1 MDKVR
6 VSAYLTIC
14 EYEAR
19 DFCSRDIKQT
29 VPITQRT
36 QTPVFSRGWRSP
48 ASPGSK
54 PTSSRDPLL
63 RARIPPKRLGRHKWL
78 PVAGPSSLAKRW
90 ATPVVTTATEPRV
103 TAPRTHLNPL
113 RVSANTNWPSVSPL
127 TYPIR
132 TYTRARQTGV
142 HSNPPAHQAWRA
154 HVLRDGARIFLGS
167 VQFYFSHSFIPPL
180 PARSWTASRRPTG
193 TAPNARPLTAAGRSH
208 RLCPLL
214 PSAAS
219 PPSLCVSPSRPPPPP
234 LPPMC
239 RSPRVL
245 CKGYGPSA
253 NLFGKTAGRS
263 GAGSMLGAAANPRL
277 SYSPEVTSGQAPPMR
292 RPPLAHPAA
301 DRGLPRTPYLAP
313 RGGTQPRARW
323 PAPVFPQGARE
334 GAPRSPPCV
343 PHRPA
348 PRPPRPRSPIP
359 PAARRGPAEGGRGG
373 AGRAL
378 PKRCPRRKPPS
389 DMPCA
394 PLPARLLAAAPAPPA
409 PRRALEC
416 RLSARTGC
424 GRQAGREGTASSRV
438 GAASAPARRGRYGPR
453 PPPRPPP
460 QGWREPAGPQPAGG
474 RSAGGSVGSVTP
486 AVGSS
491 PSRGWPR
498 LSPLWKHPA
507 GASPGAWGPKTDH
520 SLGHHWGGLP
530 SLASTLI
537 IGTAR
542 GPAS

>member
-1 MDKVR
+1 M
-6 VSAYLTIC
+6 A
-14 EYEAR
+14 
-19 DFCSRDIKQT
+19 
-29 VPITQRT
+29 P
-36 QTPVFSRGWRSP
+36 SRGTVFARKEVGNSRGYHRHRAPRNGSSNTPEPPSCVCQHQLTVCFPTDIPDSHLHPRTPNWCPFQPPCPPGMTSTRSQRRRSHLP
-48 ASPGSK
+48 RLRTVLFLTQFYPPPSPQGAG
-54 PTSSRDPLL
+54 LL
-63 RARIPPKRLGRHKWL
+63 PGAQRARH
-78 PVAGPSSLAKRW
+78 
-90 ATPVVTTATEPRV
+90 
-103 TAPRTHLNPL
+103 
-113 RVSANTNWPSVSPL
+113 
-127 TYPIR
+127 
-132 TYTRARQTGV
+132 QT
-142 HSNPPAHQAWRA
+142 
-154 HVLRDGARIFLGS
+154 
-167 VQFYFSHSFIPPL
+167 
-180 PARSWTASRRPTG
+180 PARSQRQDGPTG
-193 TAPNARPLTAAGRSH
+193 SARSFPQPPPRRASA
-208 RLCPLL
+208 CP
-214 PSAAS
+214 
-219 PPSLCVSPSRPPPPP
+219 RPRPPP